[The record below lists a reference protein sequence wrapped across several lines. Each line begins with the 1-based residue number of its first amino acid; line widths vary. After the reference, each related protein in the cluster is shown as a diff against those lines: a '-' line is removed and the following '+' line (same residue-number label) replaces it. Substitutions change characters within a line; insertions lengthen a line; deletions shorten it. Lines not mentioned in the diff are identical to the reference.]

1 MVSAWVLIG
10 KDDPHTKKYIKRL
23 GAGYRETSTGSC
35 SNPEIAIVGSPYVE
49 LQIPIE
55 VVLGIPARRSC
66 IYGVLSPSALQIACS
81 LSAEARGKSDSLWS

>member
-10 KDDPHTKKYIKRL
+10 KDDPRAKEYIKRL

-35 SNPEIAIVGSPYVE
+35 SNPELAIVGSLYVK

-66 IYGVLSPSALQIACS
+66 IYRVLSPALQIACS
-81 LSAEARGKSDSLWS
+81 LSALAEPRGGQRQE